1 MSVSVCLS
9 MCLSVRDHLFGTA
22 SPIFTK
28 TFVRVTDGRVSVLLW
43 RRSDML
49 CTSDFMDE
57 DDVIFAHK
65 PWFLDVAAQLK
76 RSAYTDLGLAIKRA
90 Q

>member
-9 MCLSVRDHLFGTA
+9 VCLSVRDHLFGTA

-28 TFVRVTDGRVSVLLW
+28 TFMRVTDCRVSVLLW

-76 RSAYTDLGLAIKRA
+76 RSAYAALGLAIKCA

>member
-1 MSVSVCLS
+1 M
-9 MCLSVRDHLFGTA
+9 

-28 TFVRVTDGRVSVLLW
+28 KIARITYGRGSVFLW
-43 RRSDML
+43 RRGDML
-49 CTSDFMDE
+49 CTSGFT

-65 PWFLDVAAQLK
+65 PRLLDVAAQLK
-76 RSAYTDLGLAIKRA
+76 RSAQAALGLAIKCE

>member
-9 MCLSVRDHLFGTA
+9 VCLSVRDHLFGTA

-76 RSAYTDLGLAIKRA
+76 RSAYAALGLAIKCA